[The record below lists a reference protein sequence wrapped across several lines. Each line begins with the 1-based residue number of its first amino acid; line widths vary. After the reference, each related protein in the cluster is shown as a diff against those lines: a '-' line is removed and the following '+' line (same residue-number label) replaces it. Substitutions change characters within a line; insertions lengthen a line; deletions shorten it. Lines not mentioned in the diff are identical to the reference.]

1 MERWKKR
8 AVDLIGA
15 LSLTDN
21 RDPSVIPYRPS
32 KTATAKEER
41 RTLPRAVPEST
52 GISSS
57 RLISMLAELESER
70 RANIH
75 TILVVRH
82 GKVICEASR
91 PGYSSGLWHL
101 SHSMSKT
108 LTAMAIGLLVD
119 DGILSIE
126 ERVADIFPEFKYS
139 DPRFAEVTV
148 EHLLAMRSGVRF
160 SELGVVTESG
170 WTEAFFA
177 SELGFAPGEAF
188 AYNSMNSYIL
198 GRIAARRAD
207 KTLLSLVSERIFAPL
222 GIKQYHWELGP
233 EGIEKGGFGVYLS
246 AESWAKLGL
255 MMLSGGVYG
264 SRRILSQSWVSAML
278 TTHSQ
283 SPESSGDFNY
293 GYHIW
298 VHRERDDFLFNGML
312 GQNVWVSPSTDTVA
326 VITAGNNEL
335 FQQSPALGIVMRY
348 LADNGCENE
357 TRGGIMA
364 LRAAERRFFGSRV
377 FAHPLAR
384 RGGLLSLIGLRS
396 STPYDTSW
404 DKILGSYSMR
414 ANNDS
419 LLPLF
424 VRCMQNN
431 LRGGMDSLELSRDGD
446 LPILT
451 VRSGDDVHRLVI
463 GLYGFSETV
472 LDFNGEKYL
481 VRALGESTYGDDGA
495 PLYRI
500 TILFPELPNTRFLE
514 LRPIGDGSILLSFTE
529 TPGKRIAA
537 SFLESMPVTNPK
549 LSFAKQM
556 LERRFGA
563 DFLERRLDRLFSP
576 SLTLVA
582 EGSAR
587 EAEILAYEE
596 ELAAADNAAVTS
608 LMSLASR
615 FLKEDPLPEA
625 SSEDSAEES
634 GGALYGVLERIK
646 RLIKRDK

>member
-1 MERWKKR
+1 M
-8 AVDLIGA
+8 
-15 LSLTDN
+15 LS
-21 RDPSVIPYRPS
+21 
-32 KTATAKEER
+32 
-41 RTLPRAVPEST
+41 
-52 GISSS
+52 
-57 RLISMLAELESER
+57 ELESER

-75 TILVVRH
+75 TLLVVRR
-82 GKVICEASR
+82 GRVICEASA

-119 DGILSIE
+119 DGSLSTD
-126 ERVADIFPEFKYS
+126 ERVADLFPEIKYS
-139 DPRFAEVTV
+139 DPRFADLTV

-160 SELGVVTESG
+160 SELGVVTESA

-198 GRIAARRAD
+198 GRIAARRAG
-207 KTLLSLVSERIFAPL
+207 TSLLSLVSDRIFAPM

-233 EGIEKGGFGVYLS
+233 EGLEKGGFGVYLS

-264 SRRILSQSWVSAML
+264 SRRILSQSWVSRML
-278 TTHSQ
+278 TTHSH

-348 LADNGCENE
+348 LSGDACEKE
-357 TRGGIMA
+357 TRGGIIA
-364 LRAAERRFFGSRV
+364 LRSAERRFFESRM

-384 RGGLLSLIGLRS
+384 RGGILSFIGLRS
-396 STPYDTSW
+396 ATPYDSSW
-404 DKILGSYSMR
+404 DRILGSYSMR

-419 LLPLF
+419 LLPIF

-431 LRGGMDSLELSRDGD
+431 LRGGIDYLELLREGEC
-446 LPILT
+446 PVLT
-451 VRSGDDVHRLVI
+451 VKSGDAEHRLEI
-463 GLYGFSETV
+463 GLYGFRETL
-472 LDFNGEKYL
+472 LDFNGEKYT
-481 VRALGESTYGDDGA
+481 VRALGESTYADDGA

-500 TILFPELPNTRFLE
+500 TLLFPELPNTRFLE
-514 LRPIGDGSILLSFTE
+514 LRPVGDGSMLLSFTE
-529 TPGKRIAA
+529 TPGKRIAS
-537 SFLESMPVTNPK
+537 SFLESLPVTNPK

-563 DFLERRLDRLFSP
+563 DFLERRLERLFSP
-576 SLTLVA
+576 SLTLV
-582 EGSAR
+582 ERGSAR

-596 ELAAADNAAVTS
+596 MLAATDNAAVDS
-608 LMSLASR
+608 LMNLVSR
-615 FLKEDPLPEA
+615 FLKEDPLPEV